1 MYIPNEDMK
10 VNKFRLVFIPSNSAY
25 MNRIGMK
32 EPPKEAFS
40 GDAEIH
46 RAQNKVDDIDFYMRY
61 ASMKAEEAAKK
72 EQKDD

>member
-10 VNKFRLVFIPSNSAY
+10 INKFRLVVIPSNSAY

-40 GDAEIH
+40 GDSEIH

-72 EQKDD
+72 E